1 MLTLGP
7 NGLEARLATA
17 ETDVAARFI
26 EARPQLRSQLEAQ
39 GIVLQRLNV
48 ETRDSMDQG
57 GTA

>member
-26 EARPQLRSQLEAQ
+26 EARPAIAQPARSAGHRAAAPERGNA
-39 GIVLQRLNV
+39 
-48 ETRDSMDQG
+48 
-57 GTA
+57 